1 MNEGLWTSG
10 QRCQCGIAER
20 EGNLDSGSK
29 SDRDTENACDLG
41 RVIHPSDVLSF
52 WRPSWIRLTL
62 WFHLARKASLKS
74 GTNELIY
81 KTEIRVTDVE
91 NKLMVTEGGTGG
103 RYKLEDWDWHT
114 HTPIYKA
121 DNKNLLYS
129 TGKSTQYSVM
139 TYMGKEF

>member
-52 WRPSWIRLTL
+52 
-62 WFHLARKASLKS
+62 
-74 GTNELIY
+74 
-81 KTEIRVTDVE
+81 
-91 NKLMVTEGGTGG
+91 
-103 RYKLEDWDWHT
+103 
-114 HTPIYKA
+114 
-121 DNKNLLYS
+121 
-129 TGKSTQYSVM
+129 
-139 TYMGKEF
+139 